1 MLFAPP
7 PQGVFVTKV
16 TPGKGSW
23 QWKKASGEKSLS
35 TDILGM
41 ALQKI
46 HLGATSFDFERSPSG
61 MVLAIIPEG
70 QQGNRKRQQSNRG

>member
-1 MLFAPP
+1 MLFAP

-16 TPGKGSW
+16 TLEKGSW
-23 QWKKASGEKSLS
+23 QWEKASGEKSLS

-46 HLGATSFDFERSPSG
+46 HLGAPYFELERSSSG

-70 QQGNRKRQQSNRG
+70 KQGNRKRQQSNRG

>member
-1 MLFAPP
+1 MLFAP

-23 QWKKASGEKSLS
+23 QWEKARGEGSLS
-35 TDILGM
+35 TDLLGM

-46 HLGATSFDFERSPSG
+46 HLGAPYFELERSSSG

-70 QQGNRKRQQSNRG
+70 KQGNRKRQQSNRG